1 MDLEILDLEILILSE
16 VCQKEKDK
24 FHITDMYNLK
34 YGTNEPIYETN
45 RNQLIDVKNRLVIA
59 KG

>member
-1 MDLEILDLEILILSE
+1 MDLEILILSE

-45 RNQLIDVKNRLVIA
+45 RNQLIDVENRLVIA